1 VLVLTSLSH
10 RLLPILQ
17 LTRMALVFTAI
28 SNSLCTLL
36 IWTQWQTGSW
46 RTLLSEPERILAVVM
61 ISAGLYGFG
70 MSLND
75 IIDRRRDAQIAA
87 HRPLPSGRVGVITA
101 HVICI
106 LLGLMALVAG
116 AYYAH
121 VTVGGWRSLALVIL
135 TGLLIAFYDF
145 AGKYLVAMGLVSLGL
160 IRFAHACIPAPQ
172 LTMLWHPLLLLNHVA
187 IISAVAYRW
196 EEKRPALGRIHWW
209 GVAAGLGLL
218 DLVLVGL
225 VWWTRRSRLGA
236 DAGLAEILRLD
247 RALLLPAGLAIMFVG
262 LAILLRL
269 RCSSPRV
276 AGQSLMLY
284 GLLWLILYDA
294 AFVAMY
300 VAPLPAGA
308 LLVLLPVAYLSV
320 QAMRWWSKFLSLSQ
334 RPSFKR
340 AEV

>member
-1 VLVLTSLSH
+1 
-10 RLLPILQ
+10 
-17 LTRMALVFTAI
+17 
-28 SNSLCTLL
+28 
-36 IWTQWQTGSW
+36 
-46 RTLLSEPERILAVVM
+46 
-61 ISAGLYGFG
+61 
-70 MSLND
+70 
-75 IIDRRRDAQIAA
+75 
-87 HRPLPSGRVGVITA
+87 VGVITA

-116 AYYAH
+116 AYYGY
-121 VTVGGWRSLALVIL
+121 VTVGGWRSVALVIL

-187 IISAVAYRW
+187 IISAIAYVW
-196 EEKRPALGRIHWW
+196 EEKRPVLKPIHWW
-209 GVAAGLGLL
+209 GVAGGLVLL
-218 DLVLVGL
+218 DVALVGL
-225 VWWTRRSRLGA
+225 AWWTGRTHV
-236 DAGLAEILRLD
+236 LRLD

-269 RCSSPRV
+269 RCPSSRV

-300 VAPLPAGA
+300 VAPLPAVA